1 MSVVPFA
8 RAEAAFRASEM
19 SITLLGATGSVGT
32 STTDLV
38 RAQRDGFRVEAVTA
52 QRNAGA
58 LAKLARDL
66 RAKFAVVADPDCYEE
81 LDDALAGSGIEA
93 AAGEDAIVEAAQRPA
108 GWVMASIT
116 GAAGLWAPLAAAGG
130 AAPQGRAPKRS
141 PPSVLSPAPPRS

>member
-8 RAEAAFRASEM
+8 RAEAAFRAGEM

-32 STTDLV
+32 STIDLV
-38 RAQRDGFRVEAVTA
+38 RAQRDRFRIEAVTA

-93 AAGEDAIVEAAQRPA
+93 AAGAEAIVEAAQRPA
-108 GWVMASIT
+108 RCSCSVPRRPARPYCRSIPNIT
-116 GAAGLWAPLAAAGG
+116 
-130 AAPQGRAPKRS
+130 RSFRRS
-141 PPSVLSPAPPRS
+141 PPAGATT

>member
-19 SITLLGATGSVGT
+19 SITLLGATGSIGT
-32 STTDLV
+32 STIDLV
-38 RAQRDGFRVEAVTA
+38 RAQRDRFRIEAVTA

-58 LAKLARDL
+58 LARLARDL

-93 AAGEDAIVEAAQRPA
+93 AAGAQAIVEAAPRPA
-108 GWVMASIT
+108 AWVTAASTRTAGW
-116 GAAGLWAPLAAAGG
+116 
-130 AAPQGRAPKRS
+130 RAP
-141 PPSVLSPAPPRS
+141 P